1 LLYPSLVAILWQYK
15 YFGKKWSEGQLKNRS
30 QKRYKSMDIKLNAD
44 KITAI
49 IDDLVRQ
56 ITSDIPADTDIAI
69 IGIRSRG
76 EILAQRL
83 EGKLSDY
90 FKGPVLRG
98 TLDITLYR
106 DDLNE
111 PKETQPT
118 VRSTE
123 IEFDITDKLIL
134 LVDDVLHTGR
144 SVRAAMDALTD
155 MGRPRMVRL
164 AVLVDRGQHE
174 YPICADYTGIKR
186 VVDEEKVVYVHF
198 TETDNEDRVFVE

>member
-1 LLYPSLVAILWQYK
+1 MNIS
-15 YFGKKWSEGQLKNRS
+15 
-30 QKRYKSMDIKLNAD
+30 LNAD
-44 KITAI
+44 KIAAI

-56 ITSDIPADTDIAI
+56 ITSDIPADANVAI

-83 EGKLSDY
+83 KAKLGAHFSES
-90 FKGPVLRG
+90 LLHG

-111 PKETQPT
+111 PKDTQPT

-123 IEFDITDKLIL
+123 IEFDVTDKLIL

-174 YPICADYTGIKR
+174 YPICADYVGMKE
-186 VVDEEKVVYVHF
+186 VVDADKTVRVHF

>member
-1 LLYPSLVAILWQYK
+1 MKTLLDTEQIT
-15 YFGKKWSEGQLKNRS
+15 
-30 QKRYKSMDIKLNAD
+30 
-44 KITAI
+44 TAI
-49 IDDLVRQ
+49 QQ
-56 ITSDIPADTDIAI
+56 ISEQIKSDIPADADVAV

-83 EGKLSDY
+83 QKVLENY
-90 FKGPVLRG
+90 FTGQVFSG

-111 PKETQPT
+111 PKENQPA

-123 IEFDITDKLIL
+123 IDFDITDKMIL

-155 MGRPRMVRL
+155 FGRPRLMRL
-164 AVLVDRGQHE
+164 AVMVDREHHE
-174 YPICADYTGIKR
+174 YPICADYVGIKTE
-186 VVDEEKVVYVHF
+186 VDESQSVRVHF
-198 TETDNEDRVFVE
+198 TETDNEDRVIIE

>member
-1 LLYPSLVAILWQYK
+1 MKTLLNSD
-15 YFGKKWSEGQLKNRS
+15 QLKET
-30 QKRYKSMDIKLNAD
+30 I
-44 KITAI
+44 
-49 IDDLVRQ
+49 RQ
-56 ITSDIPADTDIAI
+56 IVEQIQSDIPADTDVAV

-83 EGKLSDY
+83 QESLQKHFTGD
-90 FKGPVLRG
+90 VLIG

-111 PKETQPT
+111 PNSTQPT

-123 IEFDITDKLIL
+123 IDFDITDKLIL

-155 MGRPRMVRL
+155 LGRPRVMRL
-164 AVLVDRGQHE
+164 AVLIDRGHHE
-174 YPICADYTGIKR
+174 YPVCADYVGVKTD
-186 VVDEEKVVYVHF
+186 VDESSKVRVHF
-198 TETDNEDRVFVE
+198 IETDEQEQVIAE

>member
-1 LLYPSLVAILWQYK
+1 M
-15 YFGKKWSEGQLKNRS
+15 NRL
-30 QKRYKSMDIKLNAD
+30 LNAD
-44 KITAI
+44 QIATAI
-49 IDDLVRQ
+49 DGLMGQ
-56 ITSDIPADTDIAI
+56 ITSDIPADSDIAI
-69 IGIRSRG
+69 IGLRSRG

-83 EGKLSDY
+83 GEKLKDY
-90 FKGPVLRG
+90 FSGEILRG

-111 PKETQPT
+111 PKDTQPT

-123 IEFDITDKLIL
+123 IKFDVSDKLIL

-174 YPICADYTGIKR
+174 YPICADYVGLKH
-186 VVDEEKVVYVHF
+186 VVDADKSVCVHF
-198 TETDNEDRVFVE
+198 TETDTEDQVIVQ

>member
-1 LLYPSLVAILWQYK
+1 MKTLLDTEQVNKAIREIVEQI
-15 YFGKKWSEGQLKNRS
+15 
-30 QKRYKSMDIKLNAD
+30 KSN
-44 KITAI
+44 
-49 IDDLVRQ
+49 
-56 ITSDIPADTDIAI
+56 IPAHTDIAV
-69 IGIRSRG
+69 IGIRSHG

-83 EGKLSDY
+83 HNALEGHFSGRLLS
-90 FKGPVLRG
+90 G

-123 IEFDITDKLIL
+123 IDFDITDKLIL

-155 MGRPRMVRL
+155 FGRPRLMRL
-164 AVLVDRGQHE
+164 AVLVDRGHHE
-174 YPICADYTGIKR
+174 YPICADYVGMKTE
-186 VVDEEKVVYVHF
+186 VDQSRSVCVYF
-198 TETDNEDRVFVE
+198 TETDKEDRVTLE

>member
-1 LLYPSLVAILWQYK
+1 MKILLDADQIISAI
-15 YFGKKWSEGQLKNRS
+15 N
-30 QKRYKSMDIKLNAD
+30 
-44 KITAI
+44 
-49 IDDLVRQ
+49 DLVGQ
-56 ITSDIPADTDIAI
+56 ITSDISVDCDIAI
-69 IGIRSRG
+69 IGLRSRG

-83 EGKLSDY
+83 GEKLNDHFS
-90 FKGPVLRG
+90 GEILHG

-111 PKETQPT
+111 PKDTQPT
-118 VRSTE
+118 IRSTE
-123 IEFDITDKLIL
+123 IKFDVSNKLIL

-174 YPICADYTGIKR
+174 YPISADYVGIKHM
-186 VVDEEKVVYVHF
+186 VDADKSVYVHF
-198 TETDNEDRVFVE
+198 TETDNEDQVVVE

>member
-1 LLYPSLVAILWQYK
+1 MKILLDAEHVASTIDTLV
-15 YFGKKWSEGQLKNRS
+15 
-30 QKRYKSMDIKLNAD
+30 D
-44 KITAI
+44 
-49 IDDLVRQ
+49 Q
-56 ITSDIPADTDIAI
+56 IRSDIPLDTDIAV

-83 EGKLSDY
+83 EKKLQQV
-90 FKGPVLRG
+90 FTGQVLNG

-111 PKETQPT
+111 PKEKQPT

-123 IEFDITDKLIL
+123 ISFDINNTLVL

-155 MGRPRMVRL
+155 LGRPRMVRL
-164 AVLVDRGQHE
+164 AVLVDRKHHQ
-174 YPICADYTGIKR
+174 YPIRADYIGISTE
-186 VVDEEKVVYVHF
+186 VDEDQTVYVHF
-198 TETDNEDRVFVE
+198 IETDKEDRVIIE

>member
-1 LLYPSLVAILWQYK
+1 MKTLLDTEQVNKTICQIV
-15 YFGKKWSEGQLKNRS
+15 EQ
-30 QKRYKSMDIKLNAD
+30 IK
-44 KITAI
+44 
-49 IDDLVRQ
+49 
-56 ITSDIPADTDIAI
+56 SDIPADVDIAI

-83 EGKLSDY
+83 HNALVGHFSGRLLS
-90 FKGPVLRG
+90 G

-123 IEFDITDKLIL
+123 IDFDITDKLIL

-155 MGRPRMVRL
+155 FGRPRLMRL
-164 AVLVDRGQHE
+164 AVLVDRGHHE
-174 YPICADYTGIKR
+174 YPICADYVGMKTE
-186 VVDEEKVVYVHF
+186 VDQSRSVYVNF
-198 TETDNEDRVFVE
+198 TETDKEDRVTIE

>member
-1 LLYPSLVAILWQYK
+1 MKTLLDTEQVNKTICQIV
-15 YFGKKWSEGQLKNRS
+15 EQ
-30 QKRYKSMDIKLNAD
+30 IK
-44 KITAI
+44 
-49 IDDLVRQ
+49 
-56 ITSDIPADTDIAI
+56 SDIPADVDIAV

-83 EGKLSDY
+83 YNALVGHFSGRLLS
-90 FKGPVLRG
+90 G

-123 IEFDITDKLIL
+123 IDFDITDKLIL

-155 MGRPRMVRL
+155 FGRPRLMRL
-164 AVLVDRGQHE
+164 AVLVDRGHHE
-174 YPICADYTGIKR
+174 YPICADYVGMKTE
-186 VVDEEKVVYVHF
+186 VDQSRSVCVHF
-198 TETDNEDRVFVE
+198 TETDKEDRVTLE

>member
-1 LLYPSLVAILWQYK
+1 MNIS
-15 YFGKKWSEGQLKNRS
+15 
-30 QKRYKSMDIKLNAD
+30 LNAD
-44 KITAI
+44 KIASI

-56 ITSDIPADTDIAI
+56 ITSDIPADANVAI

-83 EGKLSDY
+83 KAKLGDHFSES
-90 FKGPVLRG
+90 LLHG

-111 PKETQPT
+111 PKDTQPT

-123 IEFDITDKLIL
+123 IEFDVTDKLIL

-174 YPICADYTGIKR
+174 YPICADYVGIKE
-186 VVDEEKVVYVHF
+186 VVDADKTVRVHF

>member
-1 LLYPSLVAILWQYK
+1 MKTLLDTKQVNEAIGEIIEQ
-15 YFGKKWSEGQLKNRS
+15 
-30 QKRYKSMDIKLNAD
+30 IK
-44 KITAI
+44 
-49 IDDLVRQ
+49 
-56 ITSDIPADTDIAI
+56 SDIPAHTDIAV

-83 EGKLSDY
+83 QNALGGHFSGRILN
-90 FKGPVLRG
+90 G

-111 PKETQPT
+111 PKETQPA

-123 IEFDITDKLIL
+123 IDFDITDKLIL

-155 MGRPRMVRL
+155 FGRPRLMRL
-164 AVLVDRGQHE
+164 AVLVDRGHHE
-174 YPICADYTGIKR
+174 YSICADYVGIKTE
-186 VVDEEKVVYVHF
+186 VDESLSVCVQF
-198 TETDNEDRVFVE
+198 AETDKEDRVTIE

>member
-1 LLYPSLVAILWQYK
+1 MEILLNSKQINDTICTIVEQ
-15 YFGKKWSEGQLKNRS
+15 
-30 QKRYKSMDIKLNAD
+30 IK
-44 KITAI
+44 
-49 IDDLVRQ
+49 
-56 ITSDIPADTDIAI
+56 SDIPADTDIAI

-83 EGKLSDY
+83 KSALENHFSGRILS
-90 FKGPVLRG
+90 G

-111 PKETQPT
+111 PKSTQPI

-123 IEFDITDKLIL
+123 IDFDITHKLVL

-155 MGRPRMVRL
+155 LGRPRLMRL
-164 AVLVDRGQHE
+164 AVLMDRGHHE
-174 YPICADYTGIKR
+174 YPICADYVGIKKD
-186 VVDEEKVVYVHF
+186 VDESQIVQVHF
-198 TETDNEDRVFVE
+198 TETDHEDRVFIKHE

>member
-1 LLYPSLVAILWQYK
+1 METLLNTKQVNEAIREIVEQI
-15 YFGKKWSEGQLKNRS
+15 
-30 QKRYKSMDIKLNAD
+30 KSG
-44 KITAI
+44 
-49 IDDLVRQ
+49 
-56 ITSDIPADTDIAI
+56 IPAHTDIAI

-83 EGKLSDY
+83 NTTLKGHFSGRLLS
-90 FKGPVLRG
+90 G

-111 PKETQPT
+111 PKETQLA

-123 IEFDITDKLIL
+123 IDFDITDKLIL

-155 MGRPRMVRL
+155 FGRPRLMRL
-164 AVLVDRGQHE
+164 AVLVDRGHHE
-174 YPICADYTGIKR
+174 YPICADYVGIKTE
-186 VVDEEKVVYVHF
+186 VDQSRSVHVHF
-198 TETDNEDRVFVE
+198 TETDKEDRVTIE

>member
-1 LLYPSLVAILWQYK
+1 MKILLDSKQIN
-15 YFGKKWSEGQLKNRS
+15 ETIGQ
-30 QKRYKSMDIKLNAD
+30 I
-44 KITAI
+44 
-49 IDDLVRQ
+49 VGQ
-56 ITSDIPADTDIAI
+56 IESDIPSDTDIAV

-83 EGKLSDY
+83 QKALQSHFSGEILN
-90 FKGPVLRG
+90 G

-111 PKETQPT
+111 PKSSQPT

-134 LVDDVLHTGR
+134 LVDDVLYTGR

-155 MGRPRMVRL
+155 LGRPRMMRL
-164 AVLVDRGQHE
+164 AVLVDRGHHE
-174 YPICADYTGIKR
+174 YPICADYVGIKTDVNESQ
-186 VVDEEKVVYVHF
+186 VVRVHF
-198 TETDNEDRVFVE
+198 TETDEEDQVTIEA

>member
-1 LLYPSLVAILWQYK
+1 
-15 YFGKKWSEGQLKNRS
+15 
-30 QKRYKSMDIKLNAD
+30 MDISLNQAQ
-44 KITAI
+44 IATT
-49 IDDLVRQ
+49 IDDLSGQ
-56 ITSDIPADTDIAI
+56 ITSDISADMDIAI

-76 EILAQRL
+76 EILAKRL
-83 EGKLSDY
+83 ESKLNKY
-90 FKGPVLRG
+90 FKGHLLRG

-123 IEFDITDKLIL
+123 IEFDITDKVIL

-164 AVLVDRGQHE
+164 AVLIDRGRHE
-174 YPICADYTGIKR
+174 YPISADYIGVKSQ
-186 VVDEEKVVYVHF
+186 VDADKLVCVHF
-198 TETDNEDRVFVE
+198 TETDNEDRVFVD

>member
-1 LLYPSLVAILWQYK
+1 METLLDTEQVNKAIREIVEQI
-15 YFGKKWSEGQLKNRS
+15 
-30 QKRYKSMDIKLNAD
+30 KSN
-44 KITAI
+44 
-49 IDDLVRQ
+49 
-56 ITSDIPADTDIAI
+56 IPAHTDIAV
-69 IGIRSRG
+69 IGIRSHG

-83 EGKLSDY
+83 HNALTGHFSGRLLS
-90 FKGPVLRG
+90 G

-123 IEFDITDKLIL
+123 IDFDITDKLIL

-155 MGRPRMVRL
+155 FGRPRLMRL
-164 AVLVDRGQHE
+164 AVLVDRGHHE
-174 YPICADYTGIKR
+174 YPICADYVGMKTE
-186 VVDEEKVVYVHF
+186 VDQSRSVYVNF
-198 TETDNEDRVFVE
+198 TETDKEDRVTIE

>member
-1 LLYPSLVAILWQYK
+1 MKTLLDGTQIKQVTREIA
-15 YFGKKWSEGQLKNRS
+15 GQ
-30 QKRYKSMDIKLNAD
+30 IK
-44 KITAI
+44 
-49 IDDLVRQ
+49 
-56 ITSDIPADTDIAI
+56 SDIPSETDIAI

-83 EGKLSDY
+83 QNELSHY
-90 FKGPVLRG
+90 FSGPIYSG

-111 PKETQPT
+111 PKETQPA

-123 IEFDITDKLIL
+123 IDFDITDKTIL

-155 MGRPRMVRL
+155 FGRPGLMRL
-164 AVLVDRGQHE
+164 AVLVDRGHHE
-174 YPICADYTGIKR
+174 YPICADYVGIKTE
-186 VVDEEKVVYVHF
+186 VAQSSSVYVNF
-198 TETDNEDRVFVE
+198 TETDKEDRVFIE

>member
-1 LLYPSLVAILWQYK
+1 METLLDTEQVNKAIRKIVEQ
-15 YFGKKWSEGQLKNRS
+15 
-30 QKRYKSMDIKLNAD
+30 IK
-44 KITAI
+44 
-49 IDDLVRQ
+49 
-56 ITSDIPADTDIAI
+56 SDIPANTDIAV

-83 EGKLSDY
+83 NDALGSY
-90 FKGPVLRG
+90 FSGQLFSG

-123 IEFDITDKLIL
+123 IDFDITDKLIL

-155 MGRPRMVRL
+155 FGRPRLMRL
-164 AVLVDRGQHE
+164 AVLVDRGHHE
-174 YPICADYTGIKR
+174 YPICADYVGIKKE
-186 VVDEEKVVYVHF
+186 VDQSRSVYVHF
-198 TETDNEDRVFVE
+198 TETDNEDRVTIE